1 MRVGPSSGSGA
12 PVNRRCQWGAR
23 RRTPQPHIYPLPQ
36 RRGVPWERR
45 YERRCIGERQRGEL
59 AKRSEPA
66 LWNELGSPGG
76 HLARTQR
83 LVHPRRRTGTS
94 PRQLP
99 VPPRPRWALHR
110 PRLLPHGCADCLLRS
125 PRGLPA
131 RLRRRRPRHPPQHPL
146 SPLPLQ
152 GGRLKGSCL
161 VVGPPRKGEV
171 LVHATSIRQALEVEG
186 RAQPMGG

>member
-23 RRTPQPHIYPLPQ
+23 RRTPHPHIYPLPQ

-45 YERRCIGERQRGEL
+45 YERRRVGGRPRGEL

-66 LWNELGSPGG
+66 SWNELGSPGG

-94 PRQLP
+94 PRQLL

-110 PRLLPHGCADCLLRS
+110 LRHLPHGCADCLPRS

-131 RLRRRRPRHPPQHPL
+131 RFRRRRPSHPPQRLL
-146 SPLPLQ
+146 SPLPFQ
-152 GGRLKGSCL
+152 GGRLKGSCPG
-161 VVGPPRKGEV
+161 VGLPRKGEA
-171 LVHATSIRQALEVEG
+171 LVHATSLRRALEVEG
-186 RAQPMGG
+186 RAQPMVG